1 MRVDR
6 LYRRVTPRSYD
17 RLMAETGSRTTE
29 VTSLP
34 AFREAQAWLASA
46 EARAAAKKLLHQY
59 GLGAN
64 PDDVTQD
71 ALFALWQ
78 HLAMYPEHSIDSVPA
93 YCRTIMRN
101 VVAKAAQGFE
111 AVSFDESPDIE
122 DQQIPEVES
131 TLADDLRA
139 ALEAGSCAKPW
150 VTAAALN
157 YVTLAAHPSID
168 THRAPLPI
176 AGATPEQARVWPSLW
191 FAGERSPGLFPT
203 PGKHSAAQR
212 KRLSRAAAAV
222 TKAIEW
228 AKTEL
233 VKVDRRG

>member
-1 MRVDR
+1 
-6 LYRRVTPRSYD
+6 
-17 RLMAETGSRTTE
+17 MAETGSRTTE

-59 GLGAN
+59 GLAAN

-71 ALFALWQ
+71 ALFSLWQ
-78 HLAMYPEHSIDSVPA
+78 HLTKHPEHSIDSVPA

-101 VVAKAAQGFE
+101 VVTKAAQGFE
-111 AVSFDESPDIE
+111 AVSFDEAPDIE
-122 DQQIPEVES
+122 DQQMPEIES
-131 TLADDLRA
+131 TLGDDLRA

-168 THRAPLPI
+168 THRSPLPL

-222 TKAIEW
+222 TAAIEW